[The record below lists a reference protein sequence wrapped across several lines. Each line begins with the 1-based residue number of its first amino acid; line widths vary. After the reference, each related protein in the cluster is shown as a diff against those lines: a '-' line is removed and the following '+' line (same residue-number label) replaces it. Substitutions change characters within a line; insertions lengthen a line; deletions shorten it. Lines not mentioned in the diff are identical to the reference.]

1 MAWYAK
7 FDGVDGEVN
16 AAHSEANVELTVKVL
31 DAGCTFY
38 GAMTDV
44 DLAIR
49 VVDTDTGQVTERES
63 GLIYSGESGGMNE
76 SGTDVRMPDLL
87 VSSWQTGGA
96 SAEAGSDRPFFAYD
110 ASFRGG
116 VDVPAASQG
125 SGYAGQIASFGWGAE
140 TSAAEA
146 SGPMKE
152 SMETMKKAWKDA
164 SSTPEGAEHAAGANW
179 AFGDGSV
186 RDAGDAAGPF
196 VAYGDGF
203 MGGVFVGASDAVP
216 NGRLYLATDVG
227 VFEQGGGDLNDWQSH
242 YGTGGWAAASGGGGD
257 DVLIGGLTGFEPL
270 PRQFTGFDL
279 V

>member
-1 MAWYAK
+1 MPAFIK

-38 GAMTDV
+38 GAMTGV

-96 SAEAGSDRPFFAYD
+96 PDPAGPFFAYD

-116 VDVPAASQG
+116 VEVPAASQG
-125 SGYAGQIASFGWGAE
+125 SGYAGQVDIASFGWGAE

-146 SGPMKE
+146 SGPM
-152 SMETMKKAWKDA
+152 
-164 SSTPEGAEHAAGANW
+164 
-179 AFGDGSV
+179 
-186 RDAGDAAGPF
+186 
-196 VAYGDGF
+196 
-203 MGGVFVGASDAVP
+203 
-216 NGRLYLATDVG
+216 
-227 VFEQGGGDLNDWQSH
+227 
-242 YGTGGWAAASGGGGD
+242 
-257 DVLIGGLTGFEPL
+257 
-270 PRQFTGFDL
+270 
-279 V
+279 

>member
-1 MAWYAK
+1 MPAFIE

-16 AAHSEANVELTVKVL
+16 AAHSEANLELTVKVL
-31 DAGCTFY
+31 DA
-38 GAMTDV
+38 
-44 DLAIR
+44 
-49 VVDTDTGQVTERES
+49 TDTGQVTERES

-96 SAEAGSDRPFFAYD
+96 PAEAGSDRPFFAYD

-125 SGYAGQIASFGWGAE
+125 SGYAGQVDIASFGWGAE

-164 SSTPEGAEHAAGANW
+164 SSTPEGAEHAADANW

-186 RDAGDAAGPF
+186 RDAAGPF

-270 PRQFTGFDL
+270 PGQFMGLDL

>member
-1 MAWYAK
+1 MPAFMK

-16 AAHSEANVELTVKVL
+16 AAHSEANVELTLKVL
-31 DAGCTFY
+31 DAGGTFY
-38 GAMTDV
+38 CAMTDV

-49 VVDTDTGQVTERES
+49 VADTDTAQVTERES

-76 SGTDVRMPDLL
+76 
-87 VSSWQTGGA
+87 
-96 SAEAGSDRPFFAYD
+96 AGSDP
-110 ASFRGG
+110 
-116 VDVPAASQG
+116 
-125 SGYAGQIASFGWGAE
+125 
-140 TSAAEA
+140 
-146 SGPMKE
+146 GPMKE

-164 SSTPEGAEHAAGANW
+164 SSTPEGM
-179 AFGDGSV
+179 
-186 RDAGDAAGPF
+186 RDAGDAAGPL

-203 MGGVFVGASDAVP
+203 TGGVFVGASDAVP

-242 YGTGGWAAASGGGGD
+242 YGTGGSASGGGGD

-270 PRQFTGFDL
+270 PGQFTGFDL

>member
-1 MAWYAK
+1 MPAFIK

-16 AAHSEANVELTVKVL
+16 AAHSEANVELTLKVL
-31 DAGCTFY
+31 DAGCAFH
-38 GAMTDV
+38 GAMTDL

-49 VVDTDTGQVTERES
+49 VADTGQVTERES
-63 GLIYSGESGGMNE
+63 GLIYSGESGGMN
-76 SGTDVRMPDLL
+76 V
-87 VSSWQTGGA
+87 
-96 SAEAGSDRPFFAYD
+96 AGSDP
-110 ASFRGG
+110 
-116 VDVPAASQG
+116 
-125 SGYAGQIASFGWGAE
+125 GA
-140 TSAAEA
+140 
-146 SGPMKE
+146 MKE

-164 SSTPEGAEHAAGANW
+164 SSTPEGT
-179 AFGDGSV
+179 

-227 VFEQGGGDLNDWQSH
+227 VFEQGAGGGDLNDWQSH

-270 PRQFTGFDL
+270 PGQFTGFDL

>member
-1 MAWYAK
+1 MPAFIN

-16 AAHSEANVELTVKVL
+16 DALSEANVEVTVKVP
-31 DAGCTFY
+31 DAGGTFY

-96 SAEAGSDRPFFAYD
+96 PDRPFFACD

-125 SGYAGQIASFGWGAE
+125 SGYAGQLDIASFGWGAE

-186 RDAGDAAGPF
+186 RDAAGPF

-227 VFEQGGGDLNDWQSH
+227 VFEQGAGGGDLNDWQSH

-270 PRQFTGFDL
+270 PGQLGFDL

>member
-1 MAWYAK
+1 MPAFIK

-16 AAHSEANVELTVKVL
+16 AAHSEANVELTLKVL
-31 DAGCTFY
+31 DAGGTFY

-49 VVDTDTGQVTERES
+49 VADTAQVTERES

-76 SGTDVRMPDLL
+76 
-87 VSSWQTGGA
+87 
-96 SAEAGSDRPFFAYD
+96 AGSDPAGPF
-110 ASFRGG
+110 
-116 VDVPAASQG
+116 
-125 SGYAGQIASFGWGAE
+125 SFGWGAE

-164 SSTPEGAEHAAGANW
+164 SSTPEGAGHAAGANW

-186 RDAGDAAGPF
+186 RDAAGPF
-196 VAYGDGF
+196 VAYGNGF
-203 MGGVFVGASDAVP
+203 IGGVFVGASDAVP

-227 VFEQGGGDLNDWQSH
+227 VFEQGGGDDL
-242 YGTGGWAAASGGGGD
+242 
-257 DVLIGGLTGFEPL
+257 LIGGLTGFEPL
-270 PRQFTGFDL
+270 PGQFTGFDL

>member
-1 MAWYAK
+1 MPAFIK

-16 AAHSEANVELTVKVL
+16 AAHSAANVELTVKVL
-31 DAGCTFY
+31 DAGGTFY
-38 GAMTDV
+38 GAMTGV

-49 VVDTDTGQVTERES
+49 VVDTATGQVTERES
-63 GLIYSGESGGMNE
+63 GLIYSGGSGGMNE
-76 SGTDVRMPDLL
+76 SG
-87 VSSWQTGGA
+87 
-96 SAEAGSDRPFFAYD
+96 SDRPFFVYD

-125 SGYAGQIASFGWGAE
+125 SGYAGQIDIASFGWGAE

-164 SSTPEGAEHAAGANW
+164 SSTPEGTAHAAGANW

-186 RDAGDAAGPF
+186 RDAAGPF
-196 VAYGDGF
+196 VADGDGF

-227 VFEQGGGDLNDWQSH
+227 VFEQDAGGGDLSH
-242 YGTGGWAAASGGGGD
+242 WRSNYGTGGSAAASGGGGD

-270 PRQFTGFDL
+270 PGQFTGFDL

>member
-1 MAWYAK
+1 MPAFIK

-16 AAHSEANVELTVKVL
+16 AAHSAANVELTVKVL
-31 DAGCTFY
+31 DAGGTF
-38 GAMTDV
+38 ATTDV

-49 VVDTDTGQVTERES
+49 VADTGQVTERES

-76 SGTDVRMPDLL
+76 SGTDVRMPD
-87 VSSWQTGGA
+87 
-96 SAEAGSDRPFFAYD
+96 
-110 ASFRGG
+110 
-116 VDVPAASQG
+116 
-125 SGYAGQIASFGWGAE
+125 IASFGSGAE

-164 SSTPEGAEHAAGANW
+164 SSTPEGAEHAAGADW

-186 RDAGDAAGPF
+186 RDAAGPF

-242 YGTGGWAAASGGGGD
+242 YGTGGSAAASGGGGD

-270 PRQFTGFDL
+270 PGQSTGFDL

>member
-1 MAWYAK
+1 MPAFIK

-96 SAEAGSDRPFFAYD
+96 PAEAGSDPAGPFF
-110 ASFRGG
+110 
-116 VDVPAASQG
+116 
-125 SGYAGQIASFGWGAE
+125 ASFGWGAE

-164 SSTPEGAEHAAGANW
+164 SSTPEGAGHAAGANW

-186 RDAGDAAGPF
+186 RDAAGPF

-203 MGGVFVGASDAVP
+203 MGGVFVGANDAVP
-216 NGRLYLATDVG
+216 NGRHRCRCVRAG
-227 VFEQGGGDLNDWQSH
+227 RRRRRPQ
-242 YGTGGWAAASGGGGD
+242 
-257 DVLIGGLTGFEPL
+257 
-270 PRQFTGFDL
+270 
-279 V
+279 

>member
-1 MAWYAK
+1 MPAFIE

-16 AAHSEANVELTVKVL
+16 AAHSEANLELTVKVL
-31 DAGCTFY
+31 DA
-38 GAMTDV
+38 
-44 DLAIR
+44 
-49 VVDTDTGQVTERES
+49 TDTGQVTERES

-96 SAEAGSDRPFFAYD
+96 PDPAGPFFAYD

-146 SGPMKE
+146 AGPMKE

-164 SSTPEGAEHAAGANW
+164 SSTPEGAGHAAGANW

-186 RDAGDAAGPF
+186 RDAAGPF

-270 PRQFTGFDL
+270 PGQFTDFDL